1 MISYLGL
8 NDKQNIHEKQAIYLV
23 TTNLHMINL
32 KEYSLT
38 RRVYT
43 YLFGPP
49 NIDGI
54 YEINV
59 NKRSYEISILYKTLD
74 KMLSI

>member
-1 MISYLGL
+1 MILYLRL
-8 NDKQNIHEKQAIYLV
+8 NDKQNIHEKEAINLV
-23 TTNLHMINL
+23 TTNLYMINF

-49 NIDGI
+49 DTDGI
-54 YEINV
+54 YEIDV

-74 KMLSI
+74 KMLST